1 MNFRYKKE
9 VSIISLALVLVIGT
23 FTFIKTF
30 YFSDVDIDA
39 PLKVIMRKTN
49 VDKNEVKFA
58 KATTLPTTT
67 TGNFLTTTASNLDED
82 LEGDYVSE
90 GKLEYPYQV
99 APQIVD
105 DGSIIYDGMTI
116 TELTNKLNKSLNSYL
131 TNTGYFFAKFTR
143 DTGMDPY
150 LSVAIV
156 LLETGCKW
164 TCSSLTVKCN
174 NIGGLKGGPSCNGG
188 AYKKYNTL
196 EEGIEGYLNILY
208 NNYYLKGLTDQY
220 KMASTYAASDQW
232 AQKVTSYINEIKAK

>member
-9 VSIISLALVLVIGT
+9 VSIIGLALVLVVGT

-30 YFSDVDIDA
+30 YFGDVSIDQ

-49 VDKNEVKFA
+49 IDKNEMKYA

-67 TGNFLTTTASNLDED
+67 KGNFLTTTANSFDEE
-82 LEGDYVSE
+82 LEGDYVDDGE
-90 GKLEYPYQV
+90 LKYPYQV
-99 APQIVD
+99 APQFED
-105 DGSIIYDGMTI
+105 DGSIIYDGMTM

-143 DTGMDPY
+143 DTGLDPY

-174 NIGGLKGGPSCNGG
+174 NIGGLKGGPTCNGG
-188 AYKKYNTL
+188 AYKKYSTL
-196 EEGIEGYLNILY
+196 EEGIEGYLNIIY
-208 NNYYLKGLTDQY
+208 NNYYLKGMKDQY
-220 KMASTYAASDQW
+220 SMASAYAASDQW
-232 AQKVTSYINEIKAK
+232 SQKVTNYINEIKAK